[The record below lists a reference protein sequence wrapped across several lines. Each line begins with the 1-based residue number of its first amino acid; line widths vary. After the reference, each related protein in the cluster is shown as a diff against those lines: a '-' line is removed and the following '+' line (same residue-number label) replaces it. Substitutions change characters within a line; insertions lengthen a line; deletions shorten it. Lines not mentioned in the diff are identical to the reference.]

1 MSLILSHPTGNQNVR
16 QAAVAFAEAGLLKEF
31 WTCFHWRETS
41 FARRFLTTKARVEL
55 SRRSFPAEIRPYVRT
70 YPWIEAGRQVAGR
83 LRLKTLIASETGRLS
98 LDAVY
103 RDLDK
108 RVSRRVYRIG
118 NEIDAVYAYDD
129 GALQTFRAASEFG
142 MRKVYEHPIT
152 HWRKVRELQTQEANM
167 HPEWACTLQGLT
179 DSDEKLARKDDE
191 IASAS
196 LIVVPS
202 NFSRETLMLAPKLT
216 APVEVIPY
224 GCPPAVKKIEP
235 WNGGKLKLL
244 FVGGLT
250 QAKGIGYLLE
260 AVRGL
265 KSHVE
270 LTLIGNR
277 ANPNAPSDEDL
288 RGHNWIPS
296 LPNPDVLAQMEKNHV
311 FILPSL
317 HEGFSLSLLEALS
330 RGLAV
335 IVSEHTGAIDL
346 IANGKEGFI
355 IPVQSAEAIREK
367 LEIFLTR
374 RSELEEMRRA
384 ALSLAARNSW
394 EEYRR
399 KLVSAVLR
407 HLHSSS

>member
-31 WTCFHWRETS
+31 WTCFHWRETPL
-41 FARRFLTTKARVEL
+41 ARRFLTAKIQAEL
-55 SRRSFPAEIRPYVRT
+55 SRRSFPEEIGPFVRT
-70 YPWIEAGRQVAGR
+70 YPWMEAGRQVASR
-83 LRLKTLIASETGRLS
+83 FRLKQLIANETGRFS
-98 LDAVY
+98 VDAVY

-108 RVSRRVYRIG
+108 RVAKRVWRLG
-118 NEIDAVYAYDD
+118 DEIDAVYAYDD
-129 GALQTFRAASEFG
+129 GALQTFRAAKALG
-142 MRKVYEHPIT
+142 LQRIYDHPII
-152 HWRKVRELQTQEANM
+152 HWRKVRELQIQEAAL
-167 HPEWACTLQGLT
+167 HPRWACTLQGLT
-179 DSDEKLARKDDE
+179 DSGEKLARKDEE
-191 IASAS
+191 IEAAS
-196 LIVVPS
+196 LVVVPS
-202 NFSRETLMLAPKLT
+202 NFSRDSLRLAPKLL
-216 APVEVIPY
+216 AAIEVIPY
-224 GCPPAVKKIEP
+224 GCPPVVNRIEP
-235 WNGGKLKLL
+235 WRDGKLKLL

-250 QAKGIGYLLE
+250 QAKGISYLLE

-265 KSHVE
+265 ESHVE
-270 LTLIGNR
+270 LTLIGSR
-277 ANPNAPSDEDL
+277 ANPDAPSDEEL
-288 RGHNWIPS
+288 RGHTWIPS
-296 LPNPDVLAQMEKNHV
+296 LPNPDVLSQMEKNHV

-317 HEGFSLSLLEALS
+317 HDGFSLSVLEAIS

-399 KLVSAVLR
+399 KLVAVVLQ
-407 HLHSSS
+407 HLHSS